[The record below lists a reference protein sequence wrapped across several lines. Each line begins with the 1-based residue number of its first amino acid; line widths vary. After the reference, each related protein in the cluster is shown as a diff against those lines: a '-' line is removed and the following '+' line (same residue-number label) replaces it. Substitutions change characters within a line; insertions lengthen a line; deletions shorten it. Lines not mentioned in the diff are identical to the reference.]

1 MTASAGLAL
10 ACRRMTAGYGATPVV
25 HEIDLD
31 VGRGEMVALLGPSGS
46 GKTTILA
53 ALAGFIRIRSGE
65 ILIGGRSVASAKRH
79 EPPERRDVAVV
90 FQGYALWPH
99 MTARQTVAFPL
110 RRRGMPAAE
119 AGDEAGRILD
129 RLGIGPLAGRRPSE
143 LSGGEQQRVGL
154 GRALARSA
162 GLYLFDE
169 PTAHLDAFLRDRLE
183 EEISEQRRRSGA
195 AAIYATHDTAEALA
209 IADRVVLLRDGRI
222 VQQGSPNDV
231 YERPADP
238 WAARLTGPAS
248 VLRAAL
254 RTRKTA
260 APAST
265 WMDAGSVLRSHRPD
279 RGLQANAAVMRPD
292 RAHLGGELQGRVDD
306 VAYRGNTRTTGSIL
320 PPGPSRFASPVR
332 RSSPGGRARGGRS
345 TGCGCSATTRSV
357 HIPSRNS
364 RGGVWPY
371 AGDR

>member
-1 MTASAGLAL
+1 MTTSAGLAL

-53 ALAGFIRIRSGE
+53 ALAGFMRIRSGE

-154 GRALARSA
+154 GRALARKA

-169 PTAHLDAFLRDRLE
+169 PTAHLDASLRERLQA
-183 EEISEQRRRSGA
+183 EISEQRRRSGA
-195 AAIYATHDTAEALA
+195 SAIYATHDMAEALA

-222 VQQGSPNDV
+222 VQQGPPNDV

-248 VLRAAL
+248 VLRVRLADVEDGRARVHVDGRWL
-254 RTRKTA
+254 GVA
-260 APAST
+260 VASAGPWPAGE
-265 WMDAGSVLRSHRPD
+265 MQAVVRPD
-279 RGLQANAAVMRPD
+279 W
-292 RAHLGGELQGRVDD
+292 AHLGGELQGRVDD
-306 VAYRGNTRTTGSIL
+306 VAYRGTHTDYRLDTPAGAVQVRVAGPPVLTRGE
-320 PPGPSRFASPVR
+320 
-332 RSSPGGRARGGRS
+332 S
-345 TGCGCSATTRSV
+345 TGWTLDRLWVLGDDAVRS
-357 HIPSRNS
+357 HTEP
-364 RGGVWPY
+364 
-371 AGDR
+371 